1 MNTPIAQL
9 LDRKGHT
16 VATISP
22 TASVFEAI
30 QLMDDKQVGS
40 LLIMNKSGKLAGLL
54 TERDCFRK
62 VILVEKQPR
71 TVTVKEAMTKKVI
84 YMTPESTIDD
94 AMAVMTQ
101 KRIRHLPVID
111 KDKVCGIISIGDLVK
126 FMATEQDLMIHNLEK
141 YIEGSL

>member
-9 LDRKGHT
+9 LDRKGRE
-16 VATISP
+16 VVTISP

-40 LLIMNKSGKLAGLL
+40 LLIMNKNGKLAGLL
-54 TERDCFRK
+54 SERDCFRK
-62 VILVEKQPR
+62 VILLEKQPR
-71 TVTVKEAMTKKVI
+71 AVTVKEVMTKKVI

-94 AMAVMTQ
+94 AMSVMTQ
-101 KRIRHLPVID
+101 KRIRHLPVIE

-126 FMATEQDLMIHNLEK
+126 FMSSEQDIMIRNLEK